1 MKWTGLDEK
10 IDVYSLGNNIFALLT
25 GRRVWLGRRDQKKE
39 MRKYSVATKAFFKKK
54 SFVERKLAEIMIR
67 CWDFD
72 PATRPSI
79 FDVVEFL
86 RDTARQD
93 NARTLMNVEK
103 EAMVVTRR

>member
-1 MKWTGLDEK
+1 MDEK

-25 GRRVWLGRRDQKKE
+25 GRRVWLKNRDQKKE
-39 MRKYSVATKAFFKKK
+39 MRKYTVAAKAFFKKK
-54 SFVERKLAEIMIR
+54 SFAERKLAQIMIR

-86 RDTARQD
+86 RDARRQD
-93 NARTLMNVEK
+93 NTHTLMNVEND
-103 EAMVVTRR
+103 AIVVTRH